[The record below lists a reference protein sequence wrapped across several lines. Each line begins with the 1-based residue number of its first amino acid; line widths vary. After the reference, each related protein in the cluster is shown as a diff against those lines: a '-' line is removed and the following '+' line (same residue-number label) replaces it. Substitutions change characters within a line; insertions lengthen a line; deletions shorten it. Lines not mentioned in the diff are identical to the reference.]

1 MKHAITS
8 NVYGSIR
15 EKRSKD
21 FALWKAL
28 CEIIDNS
35 IDAGASHVSV
45 SELNGDVVMT
55 DNGSGFENIP
65 QALII
70 GESTKFGKIGR
81 FGVGL
86 KDASIRYSSK
96 TIIES
101 NGVKCVA
108 DWAGIL
114 SKDIEPEAET
124 FPISKT
130 GLTKITWKEFNY
142 TKSIKTDMLSKV
154 YGELI
159 KSNKLDLLINGV
171 NIEPAPLPEF
181 NDLLDQKIIYEGRAA
196 IIKGGVYTP
205 KNQPPNH
212 LKGYNIYYKNRL
224 IEQTREKGIG
234 DNTTSNFCFM
244 VDLLDGDSLS
254 KWELSTNKETVED
267 VDEFL
272 AFIYH
277 KYTKDMLQKAFD
289 KQQTIELKE
298 WEKELQCI
306 VNGKEYKKVND
317 ANESRKPKNKNSDNP
332 ADSTGKGSKHT
343 KTNTADGRLD
353 DREGEEQKSSIK
365 EGPTRVNSKIA
376 IKFEQLDESEL
387 INIVFNKNA
396 NRCTVTFNDALE
408 EISSRKGKDAF
419 FFKTV
424 ACSFYYFK
432 TMLPKDTVDNSDII
446 DEIIKKVTE

>member
-21 FALWKAL
+21 FPLWKAL

-35 IDAGASHVSV
+35 VDAGATGVFI
-45 SELNGDVVMT
+45 SELNGDLAIT
-55 DNGSGFENIP
+55 DDGSGFENIP

-70 GESTKFGKIGR
+70 GESTKSGKIGR

-108 DWAGIL
+108 DWDRIINKL
-114 SKDIEPEAET
+114 IEPEAET
-124 FPISKT
+124 FTIKQT
-130 GLTKITWKEFNY
+130 GITKITWENFNY
-142 TKSIKTDMLSKV
+142 TKSIKTDKLSNV

-159 KSNKLDLLINGV
+159 KSNELRLSINGV
-171 NIEPAPLPEF
+171 SIEPAPLPEF
-181 NDLLDQKIIYEGRAA
+181 NEIIEEVIRYEGKGAV
-196 IIKGGVYTP
+196 IKGGVYTP
-205 KNQPPNH
+205 KNQPQNH
-212 LKGYNIYYKNRL
+212 LRGYNIYYKNRL

-234 DNTTSNFCFM
+234 DNTTSNFCFK
-244 VDLLDGDSLS
+244 VDLLDGDPLNT
-254 KWELSTNKETVED
+254 WGLSTNKETIED

-272 AFIYH
+272 AYVYH
-277 KYTKDMLQKAFD
+277 KYTKEMLQKAFE

-298 WEKELQCI
+298 WEKELQCV

-317 ANESRKPKNKNSDNP
+317 ANETRSRSKKPKSGTVEP
-332 ADSTGKGSKHT
+332 TETGSNHENT
-343 KTNTADGRLD
+343 ETADGGKG
-353 DREGEEQKSSIK
+353 DRTGVDQKASIK
-365 EGPTRVNSKIA
+365 NEPAEVNSKIA
-376 IKFEQLDESEL
+376 IKFEELSENEL
-387 INIVFNKNA
+387 INIVFNKGSNK
-396 NRCTVTFNDALE
+396 CTVTFNDAME
-408 EISSRKGKDAF
+408 EIRSRKGKDTF

-432 TMLPKDTVDNSDII
+432 KRLPKDTCDNSDII
-446 DEIIKKVTE
+446 DDIIRKVSE

>member
-1 MKHAITS
+1 
-8 NVYGSIR
+8 
-15 EKRSKD
+15 
-21 FALWKAL
+21 L

-159 KSNKLDLLINGV
+159 KNYL
-171 NIEPAPLPEF
+171 
-181 NDLLDQKIIYEGRAA
+181 R
-196 IIKGGVYTP
+196 
-205 KNQPPNH
+205 
-212 LKGYNIYYKNRL
+212 
-224 IEQTREKGIG
+224 
-234 DNTTSNFCFM
+234 
-244 VDLLDGDSLS
+244 
-254 KWELSTNKETVED
+254 
-267 VDEFL
+267 
-272 AFIYH
+272 
-277 KYTKDMLQKAFD
+277 
-289 KQQTIELKE
+289 
-298 WEKELQCI
+298 
-306 VNGKEYKKVND
+306 
-317 ANESRKPKNKNSDNP
+317 
-332 ADSTGKGSKHT
+332 
-343 KTNTADGRLD
+343 
-353 DREGEEQKSSIK
+353 
-365 EGPTRVNSKIA
+365 
-376 IKFEQLDESEL
+376 
-387 INIVFNKNA
+387 
-396 NRCTVTFNDALE
+396 
-408 EISSRKGKDAF
+408 RKG
-419 FFKTV
+419 
-424 ACSFYYFK
+424 CNY
-432 TMLPKDTVDNSDII
+432 
-446 DEIIKKVTE
+446 